1 MNQTLMAEIDTF
13 TEQNDLL
20 DLYEKY
26 ESELDAEIRQDELT
40 LARYF
45 MYRENGQSPR
55 FAAIAACQRAP
66 GTKGSDRAFNEH
78 ARRRMDRMHA
88 TNQERILGIAKRAGI
103 NTQGK
108 YYVGGLG
115 RYNDPAAWVST
126 TDDILSVA
134 KARNLNVEGSVNH
147 TATPVGPPRYG
158 LRRIS
163 SKIKWRTTSRIL
175 ASERRRKRLA
185 GLRHFAI
192 RSSRSM
198 EHRKNHERW
207 CTDIR

>member
-26 ESELDAEIRQDELT
+26 ESELDAEIRQDEFT

-147 TATPVGPPRYG
+147 TATPVGPP
-158 LRRIS
+158 
-163 SKIKWRTTSRIL
+163 KKV
-175 ASERRRKRLA
+175 RLA
-185 GLRHFAI
+185 EDLIEDQMAHYLQDPREREKAKKTGGLAALRDKVIEKHGAPKE
-192 RSSRSM
+192 S
-198 EHRKNHERW
+198 
-207 CTDIR
+207 